1 MKRFRLLFLLALTPL
16 SVHAAT
22 VSGVVLDSQGASIAK
37 AYVVIRWDSVGL
49 DGVKE
54 NLGTNEIKTATTNE
68 TGHFSLELPAGV
80 YDIFV
85 SAAGFSPRCEKITV
99 LAKDGL
105 RYKAQ
110 LSVSQMVKIRVD

>member
-1 MKRFRLLFLLALTPL
+1 MKRLRLLFLLALTPL
-16 SVHAAT
+16 SVHAAI
-22 VSGVVLDSQGASIAK
+22 VSGTVLDSQGASIAK

-54 NLGTNEIKTATTNE
+54 NLGTNENKAIMTDE

-85 SAAGFSPRCEKITV
+85 SAAGFSPHCEKITV
-99 LAKDGL
+99 KAKESL
-105 RYKAQ
+105 RYEARM
-110 LSVSQMVKIRVD
+110 SVSRISTIKVD